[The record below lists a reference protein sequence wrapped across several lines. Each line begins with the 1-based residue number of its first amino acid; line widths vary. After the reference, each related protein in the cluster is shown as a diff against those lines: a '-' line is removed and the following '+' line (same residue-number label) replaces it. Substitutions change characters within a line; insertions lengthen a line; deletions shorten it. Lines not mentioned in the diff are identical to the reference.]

1 MWIPLLS
8 ASLLLAI
15 LYTFCL
21 IVEKIEN
28 AVSFYT
34 LHGQFKFKT
43 AIITSCTTPHYT
55 LCSLPPL
62 TFPFLLQDT
71 LDFIAY
77 VAKDSRYGRACFV
90 LECGGGLAQDVITT
104 IGQAFELRFK
114 EYLKRTPSVQY
125 TSVKSDK

>member
-1 MWIPLLS
+1 MRNNGVKLFEIFFDLEVIFNRGTLRFIQHNSTAFPLPLNPNL
-8 ASLLLAI
+8 SLL
-15 LYTFCL
+15 
-21 IVEKIEN
+21 
-28 AVSFYT
+28 
-34 LHGQFKFKT
+34 
-43 AIITSCTTPHYT
+43 P
-55 LCSLPPL
+55 
-62 TFPFLLQDT
+62 QDT

-114 EYLKRTPSVQY
+114 EYLKRTPSVHY